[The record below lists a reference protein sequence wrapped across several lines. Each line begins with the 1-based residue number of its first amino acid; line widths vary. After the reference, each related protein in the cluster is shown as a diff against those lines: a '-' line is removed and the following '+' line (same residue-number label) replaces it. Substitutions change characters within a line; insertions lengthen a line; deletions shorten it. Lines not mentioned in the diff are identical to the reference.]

1 MVSPPPVDTARTL
14 GPPALDHPV
23 LDMHVHTVLAHTW
36 TAGTQEFVRAANP
49 AAYADSAAYEDPAHL
64 RAILD
69 REGVTHAVLLAEEAP
84 ASSGMV
90 SSELMQDYCAGVAG
104 FHPFVSPNP
113 LLDSDPAGR
122 LQALLDRGRVAGLK
136 FLPPYQHYYP
146 NDERL
151 YPLYDL
157 AQDLELP
164 CTFHTGL
171 SRIPGTRLKYGD
183 PLLLDDVAV
192 DFPRLPILL
201 AHAGRGVWY
210 EAAAMLASLHGN
222 VYLEISGL
230 PPHNLPHYFP
240 RLERLV
246 DKMIFGSDYPGVPSI
261 SGNIAALREVLGPST
276 ARAVLWENGARL
288 LGLEE

>member
-1 MVSPPPVDTARTL
+1 MVSPPAAGAAPAPS
-14 GPPALDHPV
+14 PPSLDHPV

-36 TAGTQEFVRAANP
+36 TDGTREFVRDANP
-49 AAYADSAAYEDPAHL
+49 AAFADTASYEDPAHL
-64 RAILD
+64 RGILT
-69 REGVTHAVLLAEEAP
+69 REGVDHAVLLAEEAP

-90 SSELMQDYCAGVAG
+90 SSELIQDYCAGTAG
-104 FHPFVSPNP
+104 FHPFVCPNP
-113 LLDSDPAGR
+113 LLDPDPAAR

-136 FLPPYQHYYP
+136 FLPPYQHFYP

-157 AQDLELP
+157 AQELGLP

-210 EAAAMLASLHGN
+210 EAAAMLASLHEN

-230 PPHNLPHYFP
+230 PPRNLPQYFP
-240 RLERLV
+240 RLDRLV

-261 SGNIAALREVLGPST
+261 SENIAALREVLGPDG

-288 LGLEE
+288 LGLEG